1 MSEWWTYGPSDL
13 LLFSPNVYYR
23 QFVLHNQALWPVQII
38 ALALGVALFVLVL
51 RPSPARSRVI
61 AAIMGLLWVWVGW
74 VFVWQRYTT
83 INWAAAYTVPL
94 FMLQGALLLTAAAT
108 RDSLDLEKER
118 GFLRGFALALLAF
131 ALFFYPLLAPML
143 GRSWQAAEIFGI
155 APDPTALATLA
166 VVILSRLR
174 LRWLLMIVPALWCV
188 IAGATLWTMAAPD
201 FWVAPVC
208 ALVAVTAGWTA
219 REPTRHRF

>member
-1 MSEWWTYGPSDL
+1 MFCTT
-13 LLFSPNVYYR
+13 R
-23 QFVLHNQALWPVQII
+23 
-38 ALALGVALFVLVL
+38 
-51 RPSPARSRVI
+51 RSFPR
-61 AAIMGLLWVWVGW
+61 L
-74 VFVWQRYTT
+74 
-83 INWAAAYTVPL
+83 
-94 FMLQGALLLTAAAT
+94 AAAT
-108 RDSLDLEKER
+108 RNGLDLEKKR

-131 ALFFYPLLAPML
+131 ALFFYPLFAPML

-174 LRWLLMIVPALWCV
+174 IRWLLMIVPALWCV
-188 IAGATLWTMAAPD
+188 IAGATLWAMAAPD
-201 FWVAPVC
+201 FWVAPVF

>member
-13 LLFSPNVYYR
+13 LLFSPGVYYR
-23 QFVLHNQALWPVQII
+23 QFELHNQALWPVQII

-61 AAIMGLLWVWVGW
+61 AAIMGLLWIWVGW
-74 VFVWQRYTT
+74 FFVWQRYTT
-83 INWAAAYTVPL
+83 INWAATYAVPL
-94 FMLQGALLLTAAAT
+94 FMLQGALLFAAAAT
-108 RDSLDLEKER
+108 RNDLELGKER

-174 LRWLLMIVPALWCV
+174 IRWLLMIVPAFWCV
-188 IAGATLWTMAAPD
+188 ITGATLWTMAAPD

-208 ALVAVTAGWTA
+208 ALAAVIAAWTA
-219 REPTRHRF
+219 R